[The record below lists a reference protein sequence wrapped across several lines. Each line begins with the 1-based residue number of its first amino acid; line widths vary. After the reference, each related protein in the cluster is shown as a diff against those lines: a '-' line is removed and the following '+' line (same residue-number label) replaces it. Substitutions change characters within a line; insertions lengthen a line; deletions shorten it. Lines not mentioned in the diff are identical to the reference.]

1 MYKAFQK
8 GSLAPVKAS
17 ALGLAGAN
25 TDGVGVSHKHPAGEC
40 RRRLVSGEGAVNDP
54 LSDSRLNV
62 AGRCEGNVSLGG
74 VG

>member
-1 MYKAFQK
+1 MRKAPQE
-8 GSLAPVKAS
+8 GSLTPVKAS
-17 ALGLAGAN
+17 ALGLAGSDS
-25 TDGVGVSHKHPAGEC
+25 DGVGVSHKHPAGEC

-62 AGRCEGNVSLGG
+62 AVRCEGNVFPGG